1 MMPTVALVKSE
12 GHYHGVFEALRL
24 IEDDVKESIKG
35 KRRVL
40 IKPNF
45 VSTSRQLAATH
56 VDAVRAVLD
65 VISKYHSGRI
75 IIGEGPAASSL
86 RSGLKNYGYLKLQDE
101 YDVEFVDLNED
112 DYVEL
117 EAYDSEL
124 KPMRFRMSRTLLE
137 SDYRISVALPKT
149 HDFVIVTLSIK
160 NVVVGGLVRGE
171 KSRIHQGYK
180 AINMN
185 IAELAKH
192 VMPSLAVIDGFI
204 GMEGRGPVSG
214 DPVRLK
220 VAAASLYPVSLDA
233 VICKVMGFDPL
244 DVGYLYYLDRWGIG
258 VADVDR
264 IRVVGESIEGLARKF
279 KPHPNFKNMLRWK

>member
-1 MMPTVALVKSE
+1 LMPTVALVKSE
-12 GHYHGVFEALRL
+12 GHYHGVFEALKL

-75 IIGEGPAASSL
+75 IIGEGPAASRL
-86 RSGLKNYGYLKLQDE
+86 KSGLINYGYLKLQDE

-117 EAYDSEL
+117 EAYDSDL
-124 KPMRFRMSRTLLE
+124 KPMKLRMSRTLLE

-149 HDFVIVTLSIK
+149 HDCVIVTLSIK
-160 NVVVGGLVRGE
+160 NVVVGGLVGGE

-192 VMPSLAVIDGFI
+192 VMPNLAVIDGFL

-258 VADVDR
+258 VADLNR
-264 IRVVGESIEGLARKF
+264 IRVIGESIEGLARKF
-279 KPHPNFKNMLRWK
+279 RPHPNFKDMLRWR

>member
-1 MMPTVALVKSE
+1 LMPTVALVKSE

-24 IEDDVKESIKG
+24 IEDDIKESIEG

-45 VSTSRQLAATH
+45 VSTRRQLAATH

-65 VISKYHSGRI
+65 VISKYHSGRV

-86 RSGLKNYGYLKLQDE
+86 KSGLINYGYLKLQDE

-124 KPMRFRMSRTLLE
+124 RPMKLRMSRTLLE

-149 HDFVIVTLSIK
+149 HDCVIVTLSIK

-180 AINMN
+180 AINMS

-192 VMPSLAVIDGFI
+192 VMPNLAVIDGFL

-244 DVGYLYYLDRWGIG
+244 DVGYLYYLDKWGIG
-258 VADVDR
+258 VADINR

-279 KPHPNFKNMLRWK
+279 RPHPNFKDMLRWR

>member
-24 IEDDVKESIKG
+24 IEDDIEESIKG

-45 VSTSRQLAATH
+45 VSTRRQLAATH

-75 IIGEGPAASSL
+75 IIGEGPASSSL
-86 RSGLKNYGYLKLQDE
+86 RNGLINYGYLKLQDE
-101 YDVEFVDLNED
+101 YDVEFIDLNED

-124 KPMRFRMSRTLLE
+124 KPMKLRMSRTLLE
-137 SDYRISVALPKT
+137 SDYRISVAIPKT
-149 HDFVIVTLSIK
+149 HDCVIVTLSIK

-171 KSRIHQGYK
+171 KGRIHQGYK
-180 AINMN
+180 AINLN

-258 VADVDR
+258 VADVNR
-264 IRVVGESIEGLARKF
+264 IRVIGESIEGLARKF
-279 KPHPNFKNMLRWK
+279 RPHPNFKDMLRWR

>member
-12 GHYHGVFEALRL
+12 GHYHGVFEALKL

-75 IIGEGPAASSL
+75 IIGEGPAASRL
-86 RSGLKNYGYLKLQDE
+86 KSGLINYGYLKLQDE

-117 EAYDSEL
+117 EAYDSDL
-124 KPMRFRMSRTLLE
+124 KPMKLRMSRTLLE

-149 HDFVIVTLSIK
+149 HDCVIVTLSIK
-160 NVVVGGLVRGE
+160 NVVVGGLVGGE

-192 VMPSLAVIDGFI
+192 VMPNLAVIDGFL

-258 VADVDR
+258 VADLNR
-264 IRVVGESIEGLARKF
+264 IRVIGESIEGLARKF
-279 KPHPNFKNMLRWK
+279 RPHPNFKDMLRWR

>member
-1 MMPTVALVKSE
+1 MMPTVTLVKSE

-24 IEDDVKESIKG
+24 IEDDIEESIKG

-45 VSTSRQLAATH
+45 VSTRRQLAATH

-75 IIGEGPAASSL
+75 IIGEGPASSSL
-86 RSGLKNYGYLKLQDE
+86 RNGLMNYGYLKLQDE
-101 YDVEFVDLNED
+101 YDVEFIDLNED

-124 KPMRFRMSRTLLE
+124 KPMKLRMSRTLLE
-137 SDYRISVALPKT
+137 SDYRISVAIPKT
-149 HDFVIVTLSIK
+149 HDCVIVTLSIK

-171 KSRIHQGYK
+171 KGRIHQGYK
-180 AINMN
+180 AINLN

-258 VADVDR
+258 VADVNR
-264 IRVVGESIEGLARKF
+264 IRVIGESIEGLAKKF
-279 KPHPNFKNMLRWK
+279 RPHPNFKDMLRWR